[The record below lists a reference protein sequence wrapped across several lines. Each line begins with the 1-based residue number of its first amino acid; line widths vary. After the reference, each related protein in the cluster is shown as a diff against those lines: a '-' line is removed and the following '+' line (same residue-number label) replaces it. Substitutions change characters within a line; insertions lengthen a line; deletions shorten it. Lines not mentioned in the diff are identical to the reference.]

1 MSWGPKQQKGGAP
14 RVFVLRDFDSSFF
27 VIAGVEKGSKGV
39 KIDEACRRANHIKA
53 TFSKLDREEAIASI
67 EADYAIFEV
76 EERR

>member
-1 MSWGPKQQKGGAP
+1 
-14 RVFVLRDFDSSFF
+14 